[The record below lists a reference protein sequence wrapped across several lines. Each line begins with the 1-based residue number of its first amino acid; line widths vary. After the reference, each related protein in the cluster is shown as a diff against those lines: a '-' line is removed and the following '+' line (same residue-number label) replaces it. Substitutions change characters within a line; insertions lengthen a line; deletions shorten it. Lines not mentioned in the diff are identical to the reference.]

1 MMGLVITPRVPSVKK
16 WDSVL
21 QAAGATQTVG
31 LLSKIIIIL
40 HLMTSPAHL
49 LPGALVHEHQII
61 TVDMVKTSSYG
72 ATAVDQEDLILLA
85 RASA

>member
-21 QAAGATQTVG
+21 LAAGATQTVG

-49 LPGALVHEHQII
+49 LPGALVHEYQII

-72 ATAVDQEDLILLA
+72 ATVDQEDLILLA